1 MVSYQYLSDLLN
13 MKGWKF
19 MKNNINCNQKNIF
32 NQPVPSKTHSVLH
45 ALKLRKML
53 STKDDRRLKLFE
65 TGFNGEMQF
74 HALLQEK
81 LTVPHIPIY
90 NLQLESNMSEF
101 QLDCLLI
108 FRNLI
113 HLVEVKNFYG
123 DYIAGD
129 DHWIHAKT
137 KDPVKNPLHQVSR
150 SGMYLNFWLKM
161 NRISLPVIYH
171 VIFMNPS
178 FFLYEATLSMQIILP
193 SQHHSY
199 LKRLQKNYQSLSNQ
213 HEQLASKLKASH
225 ITQSP
230 HEYIPEYS
238 YSELQKGIFCNSCLI
253 ALPKPRHNY
262 FQCKRC
268 GNREQIAE
276 ALFRTIKE
284 FQLMFPEFPLTVNS
298 IIEWTGGV
306 LSKNTIRRC
315 LIKNFEQQGNGRG
328 TYYL

>member
-108 FRNLI
+108 FR
-113 HLVEVKNFYG
+113 
-123 DYIAGD
+123 
-129 DHWIHAKT
+129 
-137 KDPVKNPLHQVSR
+137 R
-150 SGMYLNFWLKM
+150 SEERRVGKEC
-161 NRISLPVIYH
+161 S
-171 VIFMNPS
+171 
-178 FFLYEATLSMQIILP
+178 
-193 SQHHSY
+193 
-199 LKRLQKNYQSLSNQ
+199 
-213 HEQLASKLKASH
+213 
-225 ITQSP
+225 
-230 HEYIPEYS
+230 
-238 YSELQKGIFCNSCLI
+238 SEW
-253 ALPKPRHNY
+253 
-262 FQCKRC
+262 
-268 GNREQIAE
+268 
-276 ALFRTIKE
+276 
-284 FQLMFPEFPLTVNS
+284 
-298 IIEWTGGV
+298 WT
-306 LSKNTIRRC
+306 
-315 LIKNFEQQGNGRG
+315 
-328 TYYL
+328 